1 MTHYTRSLSLS
12 PGNEQTLYWGSEGV
26 TKEGTRNWMG
36 VASPAVDGLITQM
49 VTSTRREDFV
59 VAVQAL
65 DRVLTSGR
73 YVIPFWYSNVSHM
86 AHKSRLKHPDYVAIY
101 GDWLGF
107 MPDVWW
113 LQN

>member
-1 MTHYTRSLSLS
+1 MTQYTRSLSLS

-36 VASPAVDGLITQM
+36 VASPAVDGLITTM
-49 VTSTRREDFV
+49 VSSKSREEFV

-86 AHKSRLKHPDYVAIY
+86 AHKASLKHPDYVAAY

-113 LQN
+113 QQN